1 MLTSQEIN
9 YLGQCLNTNWAGSP
23 LGEFRTPTM
32 AINADMLGDTLTC
45 KYTTIVHLVSE
56 RNLQDQVKS
65 HKDEA
70 LKLLKKHLAEVKKE
84 FKSLSGR
91 TLRAKEVDA
100 VDSVE
105 LITTSPY
112 TPRKTAY
119 YRMFISYKVE

>member
-1 MLTSQEIN
+1 MSNLEETLSIIK
-9 YLGQCLNTNWAGSP
+9 P
-23 LGEFRTPTM
+23 D
-32 AINADMLGDTLTC
+32 AI
-45 KYTTIVHLVSE
+45 E

-84 FKSLSGR
+84 FKALSGR
-91 TLRAKEVDA
+91 SLKAKELNST
-100 VDSVE
+100 DSVE